1 MLLASFLEPRNI
13 LFENKILTKEQV
25 YRLLVDRLFS
35 QYKMPISASELM
47 ELILKRDEEISV
59 AYPSGIAI
67 PHIRMD
73 NFNDTL
79 IAMVF
84 LQNPLDYNGIKVS
97 WVVLIITDKTSS
109 KTYLNIV
116 SALLKLSKDEKAMA
130 AMQSAGDGHSV
141 IHFLKKNEV
150 EVKKDITINDIMVQN
165 PIAAQPQSS
174 LRELINL
181 MGTHRVAGMP
191 VVDETGKYIGEVN
204 VLNLLKVGIPNYVM
218 MLENLSF
225 LASYE
230 PLENLLEKQDILFVK
245 DIMTT
250 DDVVIRPEASIIEAV
265 FLLFSNDK
273 RYLSVVQDGKLIGLV
288 TAMDILIKVI
298 TV

>member
-165 PIAAQPQSS
+165 PIAVQPQHS

-181 MGTHRVAGMP
+181 MGTNRVAGMP

-265 FLLFSNDK
+265 FLLFSNNK